1 VKSKLMR
8 LILLLLSTAF
18 LVTTAFCAE
27 SAGGLTWTVPAR
39 WHATLGPGFYELDVD
54 IRDRTV
60 CIVSVFPLK
69 PGDVGED
76 GSKLVRTEDALA
88 GWRNEFL
95 PDAEY
100 KIERRIVNG
109 VTFDTLDVS
118 GTIRAPLEGFAQPDY
133 RRLVAIAQG
142 SRGRL
147 VIFLNG
153 PRSVVSAHLAEF
165 EDLVGSIR
173 RD

>member
-1 VKSKLMR
+1 MR
-8 LILLLLSTAF
+8 LIPLLSTAF

-27 SAGGLTWTVPAR
+27 SGGGLTWTVPAQ
-39 WHATLGPGFYELDVD
+39 WHTTLDPRLYELHVD
-54 IRDRTV
+54 LRDRTI

-69 PGDVGED
+69 PGDVAED
-76 GSKLVRTEDALA
+76 GSTMGSTEDALA

-95 PDAEY
+95 SDGEY

-109 VTFDTLDVS
+109 VTVDTLDVS
-118 GTIRAPLEGFAQPDY
+118 GTIRAPLEGFARPNS
-133 RRLVAIAQG
+133 RRLAAIAQG
-142 SRGRL
+142 PRGRL

-153 PRSVVSAHLAEF
+153 SRSVVSAHLAEF
-165 EDLVGSIR
+165 EDLVSSIR